1 MCSSMCAR
9 CPMCSS
15 WKCGDDFENTWYRG
29 TSFIKNSASLRPY
42 GRTMLGPYGRP
53 RGGGLTSRTP
63 GEETRLHIIG
73 KGIGQ
78 PCEGL
83 GRSDKHHDKHP

>member
-53 RGGGLTSRTP
+53 RGGGADFENTWYRGTSFIKNSAFLGP
-63 GEETRLHIIG
+63 YSRLHIIG
-73 KGIGQ
+73 KGIG
-78 PCEGL
+78 
-83 GRSDKHHDKHP
+83 